1 MKNLSKGFAQIREQ
15 ILTNIFFP
23 CVHDIVLSVTIVL
36 HPQLFLGDT
45 SKVDLFGLEVALN

>member
-1 MKNLSKGFAQIREQ
+1 MKNLSKGFVQIREQ
-15 ILTNIFFP
+15 ILENIFFP

-45 SKVDLFGLEVALN
+45 SKVDLFGLQVALN

>member
-1 MKNLSKGFAQIREQ
+1 MTNLSKGFAKILEQ
-15 ILTNIFFP
+15 IIKNIFVP

-45 SKVDLFGLEVALN
+45 SKVDLFGLEVALS

>member
-1 MKNLSKGFAQIREQ
+1 MVRGPKPKIYEKMSDHDRVPLKG
-15 ILTNIFFP
+15 
-23 CVHDIVLSVTIVL
+23 DIVLSVTIVL

>member
-15 ILTNIFFP
+15 ILKNIFFL

-45 SKVDLFGLEVALN
+45 SKVDLLGLEVALN